1 MKYAIVFGLVACAL
15 AETPVVHKRPVP
27 TPTVRVIR
35 RTRDPRHPF
44 VAPRVHRGWVDFL
57 APFAGPFFINP
68 LFIAAASRD
77 EGFDTEGLYA
87 PEPDRP
93 AFVPRYVA
101 PVVAIEPEPVDPRIA
116 EHEAFVEREKQRRAV
131 EDSVTVIKVKLEE
144 PATSAS
150 ASK

>member
-27 TPTVRVIR
+27 TPMVIR

-87 PEPDRP
+87 PEPAQP
-93 AFVPRYVA
+93 AFVPRYTPPIAVVEA
-101 PVVAIEPEPVDPRIA
+101 PVPDPRIA